1 MTNEGRQHPA
11 GRRHIQAAHNVPFG
25 AATKGKRGEKTHVQQ
40 LQSVKQRAG
49 LKEKGVHN
57 KEKKSRPLSSS
68 HHRKDVFPFLH

>member
-11 GRRHIQAAHNVPFG
+11 GRRHIQATHNVPFG

-40 LQSVKQRAG
+40 LQSVKKRAG

-57 KEKKSRPLSSS
+57 KEKMSSLFSISSRLEE
-68 HHRKDVFPFLH
+68 